1 MYWHEILPK
10 GKPVNKKTKQRKC
23 GQKKERESHELLYKE
38 IVKYCTGLVE
48 MDSPLM
54 SAPLQSKGRPT
65 EL

>member
-10 GKPVNKKTKQRKC
+10 GKPVNKKSKVAKMR
-23 GQKKERESHELLYKE
+23 QKKKRESHELLYKE